1 LSPTKICPVFVL
13 GIRLQPKNLTNQTI
27 KKNKKM
33 ETTSTSGKGLG
44 IAALVVG
51 IITVIWSLIPVLGAG
66 AFWLSIMGLA
76 LGITALILAV
86 RGQNPRKGIILAG
99 FILCI
104 VSTGVSAFWMSAIN
118 DAVETINAM
127 NAQ

>member
-1 LSPTKICPVFVL
+1 
-13 GIRLQPKNLTNQTI
+13 
-27 KKNKKM
+27 M
-33 ETTSTSGKGLG
+33 ETTTSTSGKGLG

-66 AFWLSIMGLA
+66 AFWMSLMGLV
-76 LGITALILAV
+76 LGIVALIMAIK
-86 RGQNPRKGIILAG
+86 GQNPKRGIIIAG